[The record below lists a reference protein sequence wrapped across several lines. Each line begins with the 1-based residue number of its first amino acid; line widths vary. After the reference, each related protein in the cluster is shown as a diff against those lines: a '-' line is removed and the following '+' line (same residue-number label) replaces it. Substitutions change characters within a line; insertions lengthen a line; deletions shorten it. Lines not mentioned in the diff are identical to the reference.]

1 MDQFTAA
8 SNTLLSS
15 ALAVF
20 GAFVNFLIQI
30 LNFFLVLLHTILTVF
45 HLQ

>member
-8 SNTLLSS
+8 SNTLLSA
-15 ALAVF
+15 ALAVL
-20 GAFVNFLIQI
+20 GAFIHFLIQI
-30 LNFFLVLLHTILTVF
+30 LDFFLVLARTILSLL